1 MIVRTAKV
9 LDWPAIVDLYNG
21 YVVGSSCTFDVAPYT
36 VESRSPW
43 LQQFEEAGR
52 YRLLVAT
59 DGERILGYAGTLRY
73 RPKAAYETSVE
84 VTCYVAPDSQR
95 RGIASALYAS
105 LFEAIRGEDLHRALA
120 GITLPNDASVALH
133 RRFGFREVGRFTEQG
148 RKLGRY
154 WDVLWMEKPL

>member
-1 MIVRTAKV
+1 MVVRTANV
-9 LDWPAIVDLYNG
+9 LDWPGIVDLYNH
-21 YVVGSSCTFDVAPYT
+21 YVAESSCTFDVAPYT
-36 VESRSPW
+36 VESRAPW
-43 LQQFEEAGR
+43 LQQFDDTGR
-52 YRLLVAT
+52 YRLLVAA
-59 DGERILGYAGTLRY
+59 DGERILGYAGSLRY
-73 RPKAAYETSVE
+73 RPKAAYDTSVE
-84 VTCYVAPDSQR
+84 VTCYVAPDSQG

-105 LFEAIRGEDLHRALA
+105 LFEAIRGEDLHRAVA